1 MRDQARGMGM
11 RSLTWD
17 EVWHRRLA
25 RHSLLAPRPKED
37 LVAVVGAVCGI
48 HAQMMSAAEL
58 SIGTRIVGV
67 TRQDVRA
74 ELWSRRS
81 LVKTYGIRGT
91 VHIFPA
97 SEAPLWM
104 AALQANA
111 QASDARR
118 LAAMGLDEAQT
129 EAILAAIGDALDGR
143 CLTRE
148 ELGQEVARR
157 AGAWATDAVS
167 PAFGGRWPRWQMA
180 MGTAANAGLLCFGP
194 DSGSRVTFVRPD
206 QWLGGWAQVE
216 GSVALREVLR
226 RYLSAYGPATHGEFA
241 QWFGMRPGAAR
252 DLMRQMAD
260 SLEEVDVEGHR
271 AWLLADDPG
280 AAQPLRSE
288 ARDAVWLLPHFD
300 CYAIGCHPRDR
311 LVPAD
316 QKGRV
321 LTRGSIGNVPVMLI
335 EGVVAGIWRQQ
346 RTGQRLD
353 VCVETFRPLSAGQRQ
368 KLAATV
374 ARVGEIVEAEG
385 ALTLGAVD
393 ARPHL

>member
-1 MRDQARGMGM
+1 VEIAD
-11 RSLTWD
+11 
-17 EVWHRRLA
+17 
-25 RHSLLAPRPKED
+25 
-37 LVAVVGAVCGI
+37 VVGAVCGI

-58 SIGTRIVGV
+58 SIGVRLIGA

-74 ELWSRRS
+74 ALWDRRS

-91 VHIFPA
+91 VHLFPA
-97 SEAPLWM
+97 TEAPLWM

-111 QASDARR
+111 HPDEARR

-129 EAILAAIGDALDGR
+129 EAILAAISDALDGR
-143 CLTRE
+143 SLTRE
-148 ELGQEVARR
+148 ELGQEVAQR

-167 PAFGGRWPRWQMA
+167 PAFGGRWPRWQMVI
-180 MGTAANAGLLCFGP
+180 GTAANAGLLCFGP
-194 DSGSRVTFVRPD
+194 DRGSKVTFMRPD
-206 QWLGGWAQVE
+206 QWLGDWTQVE
-216 GSVALREVLR
+216 GPVAFREIIR
-226 RYLSAYGPATHGEFA
+226 RYLAAYGPATHGEFA

-252 DLMRQMAD
+252 ELMRQMAD
-260 SLEEVDVEGHR
+260 ALEEVDVEGHR
-271 AWLLADDPG
+271 AWQLADDPG
-280 AAQPLRSE
+280 VSQPLESE
-288 ARDAVWLLPHFD
+288 AQDAVRLLPHFD
-300 CYAIGCHPRDR
+300 CYAIGSHPRDR

-321 LTRGSIGNVPVMLI
+321 LTRGSIGNVPVVII

-346 RTGQRLD
+346 RRGGRLD
-353 VCVETFRPLSAGQRQ
+353 VRVETFRPLSAGQRER
-368 KLAATV
+368 LAAVV